1 MVPVTKGSIV
11 ELLAAMQA
19 RGVKMPS
26 TDRVEVDE
34 EGIAFG
40 FTNGQ
45 AHWIWMMPF
54 EDYKALRT
62 SYGVDTVDP

>member
-45 AHWIWMMPF
+45 AHW
-54 EDYKALRT
+54 T
-62 SYGVDTVDP
+62 G